1 MEEEGGKMEENVKK
15 ILLHE
20 YCEDKE
26 FTLIDGLLYSN
37 EVKAGKVACQIHN
50 AYREAGW
57 VELDP
62 DQRLPVSRWGVYQE
76 SAAGRVFI
84 PTEIRT
90 DAGDMLEAGWRK
102 VKEVK

>member
-1 MEEEGGKMEENVKK
+1 MTEELSPEAKLIHQVFKFTKVFISEAEAKE
-15 ILLHE
+15 ILATA
-20 YCEDKE
+20 K
-26 FTLIDGLLYSN
+26 
-37 EVKAGKVACQIHN
+37 
-50 AYREAGW
+50 EAGW
-57 VELDP
+57 
-62 DQRLPVSRWGVYQE
+62 DQRLQE